1 MAIVQN
7 PITGR
12 TKKKF
17 GTAVFSKQFGKNTM
31 RTKPVEVRNPKTQLQ
46 KEQRT
51 KFALMVELSR
61 MFLGF
66 IRLGFKQVAISMS
79 QFNMFM
85 KSNIYDVITGVYPN
99 YAIDFTKLIVTKGTL
114 TGADGA
120 SASAVAGR
128 KVDLAW
134 TDNTGTGDALVT
146 DKAMQLILNYEKGAV
161 VQDTTNK
168 TRLDAS
174 SQLTVPLSW
183 VGDTVHVYLAFRDEA
198 GARVADSQFLGS
210 VIVLA

>member
-31 RTKPVEVRNPKTQLQ
+31 RTRPIEVRNPKTLPQ
-46 KEQRT
+46 KQQRS
-51 KFALMVELSR
+51 KFALMVELAR
-61 MFLGF
+61 MFMGF
-66 IRLGFKQVAISMS
+66 IRIGFKQVAIGMS

-114 TGADGA
+114 MGADGGTA
-120 SASAVAGR
+120 AAVAGH
-128 KVDLAW
+128 KVDIGW
-134 TDNTGTGDALVT
+134 NDNTGIGDALAT
-146 DKAMQLILNYEKGAV
+146 DKALQLIINYDKGAV
-161 VQDTTNK
+161 VQDTINK
-168 TRLDAS
+168 TRVDVAS
-174 SQLTVPLSW
+174 SLTVPASW
-183 VGDTVHVYLAFRDEA
+183 VGDDVHVYLSFLDPANA
-198 GARVADSQFLGS
+198 KVADSVFLGT
-210 VIVLA
+210 VTILI

>member
-31 RTKPVEVRNPKTQLQ
+31 RTKPIEVRNPKTLLQ
-46 KEQRT
+46 KQQRS
-51 KFALMVELSR
+51 KFTLMVELSR

-66 IRLGFKQVAISMS
+66 IRIGFKQVSTSMS
-79 QFNMFM
+79 QFNSFM
-85 KSNIYDVITGVYPN
+85 KTNIYDVITGTYPN
-99 YAIDFTKLIVTKGTL
+99 YSIDFTKLIVTKGTL
-114 TGADGA
+114 TGADEGIVTA
-120 SASAVAGR
+120 EAGH
-128 KVDLAW
+128 KVSFAW
-134 TDNTGTGDALVT
+134 TDNTGTGDAQAT
-146 DKAMQLILNYEKGAV
+146 DKAMQLIINYDKGAV

-168 TRLDAS
+168 TRADGS

-183 VGDTVHVYLAFRDEA
+183 VGDQVHVYLSFMTPAAD
-198 GARVADSQFLGS
+198 RVADSTFLGTIT
-210 VIVLA
+210 IVV